1 MELHRCEDSLAA
13 PLRCFILGMLN
24 NNPTTTPSSSSSSSS
39 TTTSSTK
46 RAKERHVAPAAIIDC
61 LFARR
66 PDLCKPPFNRNAIAS
81 LEEVP
86 EEHPAERGSPA
97 QQDNAADDGAHEQK
111 FVQELQ
117 SPSDGGGARVETS
130 SM

>member
-1 MELHRCEDSLAA
+1 MELQRCEDSLAA

-24 NNPTTTPSSSSSSSS
+24 TNPAPTPASSS
-39 TTTSSTK
+39 TSSTK

-66 PDLCKPPFNRNAIAS
+66 PDLCKPPFNRNVIPS

-86 EEHPAERGSPA
+86 EELPAERGSPA
-97 QQDNAADDGAHEQK
+97 EQDNAADDGAHEQK
-111 FVQELQ
+111 FLQELQ

>member
-1 MELHRCEDSLAA
+1 MELQRCEDSLAA

-24 NNPTTTPSSSSSSSS
+24 TNPNPTPSSSSS
-39 TTTSSTK
+39 TTTK

-66 PDLCKPPFNRNAIAS
+66 PDLCKPPFNRNSIAS

-86 EEHPAERGSPA
+86 EEFPAGTGSPAER
-97 QQDNAADDGAHEQK
+97 DNAGDDGAHEQK

>member
-1 MELHRCEDSLAA
+1 MKTAWQRRSGASSSACST
-13 PLRCFILGMLN
+13 
-24 NNPTTTPSSSSSSSS
+24 PTTPTPTPTPTPASSS
-39 TTTSSTK
+39 TTPSITK
-46 RAKERHVAPAAIIDC
+46 CAKEHHVAPAAILDC

-66 PDLCKPPFNRNAIAS
+66 PDLCKPPFNRSTMAS

-86 EEHPAERGSPA
+86 EDFPAERGSPA
-97 QQDNAADDGAHEQK
+97 EQDNARDAEAHEQK

-117 SPSDGGGARVETS
+117 SPSDGGGARAETS

>member
-1 MELHRCEDSLAA
+1 MELQRCEDSLAA

-24 NNPTTTPSSSSSSSS
+24 PNPTPTPTPASSS
-39 TTTSSTK
+39 TTSTTK
-46 RAKERHVAPAAIIDC
+46 RAEEHHVAPAAILDC

-66 PDLCKPPFNRNAIAS
+66 PDLCKLPFNRSAIAS
-81 LEEVP
+81 LEKVP
-86 EEHPAERGSPA
+86 EDFPAERGSPA
-97 QQDNAADDGAHEQK
+97 EQDNARDDEAHEQEL
-111 FVQELQ
+111 VQELQ